1 MDGTNFHDARSA
13 NGHYNEAF
21 DASEEISTIQDP
33 ESGENRNAEDGEEET
48 EAIIYTKVEK
58 LEPRDFASEIRPQL
72 DISHYFDSIQVLLD
86 ANANNPNEIVEQ
98 LVEKVGGL
106 FVRLEPQT

>member
-13 NGHYNEAF
+13 NGRYNEAF

-33 ESGENRNAEDGEEET
+33 ESGGNQNAEDGE

-58 LEPRDFASEIRPQL
+58 LEPRDFVSEIRPQL
-72 DISHYFDSIQVLLD
+72 DIRHYFDSIQVVLD

-106 FVRLEPQT
+106 FLRLGPQT